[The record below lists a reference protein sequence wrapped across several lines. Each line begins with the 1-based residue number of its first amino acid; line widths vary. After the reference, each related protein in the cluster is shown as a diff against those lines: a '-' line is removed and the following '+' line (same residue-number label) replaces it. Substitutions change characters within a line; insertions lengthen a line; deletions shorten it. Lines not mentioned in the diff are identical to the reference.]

1 MHIIDAVECK
11 LVWMMYEKSEGVKKN
26 DILLKSWWLCEAI
39 FSVWRGAD
47 LLANENNKM
56 SDKVVE

>member
-26 DILLKSWWLCEAI
+26 I
-39 FSVWRGAD
+39 F
-47 LLANENNKM
+47 
-56 SDKVVE
+56 VVEKLVVM